1 MYDPH
6 SLFHHTLSLTSTD
19 NCLLATMSHFD
30 VFNGDADG
38 LCALH
43 QLRLAQPLQGQL
55 ISGVKRDVCLL
66 SRVQACAGDSVA
78 VFDISLAQNYAD
90 LNRLLA
96 QGVRIAYF
104 DHHYA
109 ERIPQHRLLEAH
121 IDTGAGVC
129 TSSIVDGLLD
139 GRFRA
144 WAVVAAFGD
153 NLQRTA
159 CELAT
164 PLALTE
170 SALGQ
175 LRALG
180 ECLNYNSYGES
191 DADLYYAPIAL
202 YRAMAPFADPL
213 DFAAQRP
220 EFERLCA
227 GMSEDLRLARH
238 CQATLAWPGG
248 DAYLLPGAAWSRRV
262 AGHFANVLARELPAA
277 SHAVLTPRSAGG
289 YAVSIRM
296 PFGGST
302 TADELCRQFPGG
314 GGRRLAA
321 GINVLPETELA
332 SFLSCFQTAT
342 RTSV

>member
-1 MYDPH
+1 
-6 SLFHHTLSLTSTD
+6 
-19 NCLLATMSHFD
+19 MSHFD

-43 QLRLAQPLQGQL
+43 QWRLAQPLQGQL

-78 VFDISLAQNYAD
+78 VFDVSLAQNYVD

-109 ERIPQHRLLEAH
+109 AHIPEHPLLEAH

-129 TSSIVDGLLD
+129 TSSIVDRLLD

-153 NLQRTA
+153 NLQQTA
-159 CELAT
+159 CELAK
-164 PLALTE
+164 PLTVTD
-170 SALGQ
+170 SALAQ
-175 LRALG
+175 LRTLG

-191 DADLYYAPIAL
+191 DADLYYAPVAL
-202 YRAMAPFADPL
+202 YHAMALFADPL
-213 DFAAQRP
+213 AFAAQRP
-220 EFERLCA
+220 EFERLRA
-227 GMSEDLRLARH
+227 GMYQDLHLARQH
-238 CQATLAWPGG
+238 QPTLAWPGG
-248 DAYLLPGAAWSRRV
+248 DAYVLPDSAWSRRV
-262 AGHFANVLARELPAA
+262 AGHFANVLAQELPAA
-277 SHAVLTPRSAGG
+277 SHAVLTPRRADG
-289 YAVSIRM
+289 YAVSIRV
-296 PFGGST
+296 PLGGPM

-321 GINVLPETELA
+321 GINVLPETELE
-332 SFLSCFQTAT
+332 SFLSRFEAAT
-342 RTSV
+342 RSSV